1 MSPAVHVA
9 WYWVEMGVWVHGEPG
24 AYIVVTLVSLIRE
37 DFIDGAS
44 WMLLECWGQMPELA
58 RVDGTVWGC
67 LWSEGLRE
75 VVRCHPLLS
84 RVQISKHGDGVLV

>member
-1 MSPAVHVA
+1 
-9 WYWVEMGVWVHGEPG
+9 MGVWVHGEPG

-67 LWSEGLRE
+67 L
-75 VVRCHPLLS
+75 C
-84 RVQISKHGDGVLV
+84 RVL

>member
-1 MSPAVHVA
+1 
-9 WYWVEMGVWVHGEPG
+9 MGVGVHGEPG

-44 WMLLECWGQMPELA
+44 WMLLECWGQVPELA

-67 LWSEGLRE
+67 LCQAL
-75 VVRCHPLLS
+75 
-84 RVQISKHGDGVLV
+84 

>member
-1 MSPAVHVA
+1 
-9 WYWVEMGVWVHGEPG
+9 MGVHWEPG
-24 AYIVVTLVSLIRE
+24 AYIVVILVTLIRE

-58 RVDGTVWGC
+58 RVDGTIWGC
-67 LWSEGLRE
+67 LCQVLEDRLELWSEGRRE

-84 RVQISKHGDGVLV
+84 SMQVFKHGDGMLV

>member
-1 MSPAVHVA
+1 
-9 WYWVEMGVWVHGEPG
+9 MGVWVHGEPG

-58 RVDGTVWGC
+58 RVDVTVWGC
-67 LWSEGLRE
+67 LCRAL
-75 VVRCHPLLS
+75 
-84 RVQISKHGDGVLV
+84 